1 MDEEFV
7 GDVFGR
13 VMLFDDVV
21 DVGHGG
27 ADEESQD
34 ECDDV
39 MLMSPEID
47 VDGVENSQE
56 REAPG
61 DAIDDDLFSGG
72 EELVDDC
79 GEEEKVDKRPY
90 EESPG
95 SGCDVRFFGAK
106 VDPRWGGYGVYI

>member
-1 MDEEFV
+1 M
-7 GDVFGR
+7 GR
-13 VMLFDDVV
+13 GELVRGEAGKWEGEGAY
-21 DVGHGG
+21 GHGG

-34 ECDDV
+34 ECWFKYVNGWKGNVIRMRTDDV

-79 GEEEKVDKRPY
+79 GEEEKVDKRP
-90 EESPG
+90 E
-95 SGCDVRFFGAK
+95 
-106 VDPRWGGYGVYI
+106 